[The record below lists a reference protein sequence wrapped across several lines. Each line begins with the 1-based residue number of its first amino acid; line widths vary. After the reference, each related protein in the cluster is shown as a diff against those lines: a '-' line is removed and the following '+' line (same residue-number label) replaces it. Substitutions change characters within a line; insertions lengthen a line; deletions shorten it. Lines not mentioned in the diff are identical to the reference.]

1 MAALCEASD
10 VSEFIKPLA
19 SFKSAVWKHFLL
31 SRDKT
36 KAAHL
41 KRRHASEDVQIHKR
55 AKLDPQTSKSSLKNS
70 AGENI
75 MNMFRRKE
83 KLPPNSERSK
93 AITKA
98 LAQFIVKD
106 LQPFSIVESEGF
118 VNLVKTLEPR
128 YKLPNRKTL
137 SKKIIP
143 EMYEETKQE
152 VIDKLSQ
159 AEAVS
164 LTTDGWT
171 RIIEES
177 HTGVN
182 IGKVLKDALEEWGL
196 QHKQTDLV
204 TDNAANTGIAAEV
217 ADMKHISCFAHTLN
231 LATQKGLKL
240 PRPAIY
246 ATLIATKE
254 IKRKETDINTL
265 SETDIQN
272 LEGATEVLCE
282 EKFPTLSIVAP
293 MLHLIKTQMFIKDE
307 DPPFVK
313 EVKTALFADLN
324 KRYTKPEVLQ
334 ILHTAS
340 AVDPR
345 FKSLPFLKDDE
356 KASVLT
362 DLSTSVAEYWD
373 SNCPLTKV
381 KQEPEPTQHQWTH
394 PCPI

>member
-1 MAALCEASD
+1 M
-10 VSEFIKPLA
+10 
-19 SFKSAVWKHFLL
+19 
-31 SRDKT
+31 
-36 KAAHL
+36 AAHL
-41 KRRHASEDVQIHKR
+41 KRRHTSEDVQIYKR

-118 VNLVKTLEPR
+118 VNLIKTLEPR

-159 AEAVS
+159 
-164 LTTDGWT
+164 T

-182 IGKVLKDALEEWGL
+182 SGKVLKDAVEEWGL
-196 QHKQTDLV
+196 QHKQTGLV

-240 PRPAIY
+240 PRVAPLLGRPAIY
-246 ATLIATKE
+246 ATLVATKE
-254 IKRKETDINTL
+254 IKRKDTDINTL
-265 SETDIQN
+265 SETDIRN
-272 LEGATEVLCE
+272 LELLVDLLRPLKGATEVLCE

-293 MLHLIKTQMFIKDE
+293 MLHLIKTQMCIKDE
-307 DPPFVK
+307 DPTFVK
-313 EVKTALFADLN
+313 EVKTAIFANLN

-340 AVDPR
+340 A
-345 FKSLPFLKDDE
+345 
-356 KASVLT
+356 
-362 DLSTSVAEYWD
+362 
-373 SNCPLTKV
+373 PLTKV
-381 KQEPEPTQHQWTH
+381 KKEPEPNTAPMDPPLPNLNLVSSVDEDVAVVKTEKDTADSGAESSGCLSRFFGDVYVVKILKLEIDLLAI
-394 PCPI
+394 PKATD